1 MTDPPSHIP
10 TSVPPAPPA
19 APLSLS
25 KQAYS
30 GLVGQKSRLG
40 PQLEDDMTATMP
52 ASPQTDRNHF
62 IHPMM
67 GSPAYLCQADV
78 RLAPTR
84 SL

>member
-10 TSVPPAPPA
+10 TSEPPPPPD

-25 KQAYS
+25 KQTYS

-40 PQLEDDMTATMP
+40 PQLEDDITATTP
-52 ASPQTDRNHF
+52 ASAQTDMNHF

-78 RLAPTR
+78 RPTPTR
-84 SL
+84 